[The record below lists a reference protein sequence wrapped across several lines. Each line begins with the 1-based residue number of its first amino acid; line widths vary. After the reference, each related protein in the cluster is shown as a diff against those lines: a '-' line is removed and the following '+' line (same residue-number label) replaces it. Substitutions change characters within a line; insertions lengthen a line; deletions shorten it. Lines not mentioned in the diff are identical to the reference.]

1 VRPDPHSAHGGRGAA
16 PKTPAKTAGT
26 RAAAWQ
32 ALRIGPDD
40 PPGGP
45 SKEAQFVLNVQ
56 APVMAAV
63 HGFSTAL
70 KGRPAPA
77 STRIL
82 VVDDEEAV
90 LKFVNRILT
99 ERGYETVLASSGA
112 AAEQAVTTSGPFN
125 ILVTDLMM
133 PEMSG
138 DELARR
144 LRQVEPRLKVLYLT
158 GFSDHLF
165 KEKATLWADEAF
177 LDKPCSVKG
186 LLEAVSLLA
195 TGRITG
201 PDDHSA

>member
-1 VRPDPHSAHGGRGAA
+1 
-16 PKTPAKTAGT
+16 
-26 RAAAWQ
+26 
-32 ALRIGPDD
+32 
-40 PPGGP
+40 
-45 SKEAQFVLNVQ
+45 VLNVQ

-63 HGFSTAL
+63 RGFSTVL

-82 VVDDEEAV
+82 VVDDEETV

-99 ERGYETVLASSGA
+99 GRGYETVLASSGA
-112 AAEQAVTTSGPFN
+112 AAEQAVTTSGPFA

-195 TGRITG
+195 TGRITD